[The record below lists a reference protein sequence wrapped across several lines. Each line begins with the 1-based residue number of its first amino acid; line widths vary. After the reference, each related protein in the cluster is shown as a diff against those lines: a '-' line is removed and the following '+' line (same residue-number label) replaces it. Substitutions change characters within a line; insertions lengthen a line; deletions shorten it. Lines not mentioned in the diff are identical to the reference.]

1 MLAGCSGSE
10 QSEERP
16 KDTLAPISLTLSVPN
31 DKSSTRVGD
40 PGEDT
45 NDMVDWDRLTIIVAY
60 KEKAQGDEIHD
71 AAPLKW
77 YITIPIP
84 RKNSTEKP
92 SSPMPPQPYQDL
104 KPTAFAPIR
113 CICL

>member
-1 MLAGCSGSE
+1 MNHITKYIFVILSLIMLTGCSGSE

-45 NDMVDWDRLTIIVAY
+45 HDEVDWDRLTIIIAY
-60 KEKAQGDEIHD
+60 
-71 AAPLKW
+71 
-77 YITIPIP
+77 
-84 RKNSTEKP
+84 TEKTKGKDIYDG
-92 SSPMPPQPYQDL
+92 SASTMVYYDTFRKKRIL
-104 KPTAFAPIR
+104 TVKHR
-113 CICL
+113 